1 MSDPE
6 IRARLKRAR
15 FNDLVGAA
23 FGVIVMTPIAG
34 SIMIGF
40 VSLLFDALDWLQK
53 AVWPVHTLESVLK
66 HFEIYIP
73 QTRFLGLNVMIS
85 KMLGAS
91 VEIWLI
97 LFGPVVWLGLG
108 IALFSAIAALAT
120 APRS

>member
-73 QTRFLGLNVMIS
+73 QTRFLGLAPFYSVLIRVDPEDPSSTTDFVCEATSN
-85 KMLGAS
+85 AS
-91 VEIWLI
+91 LVFPIPP
-97 LFGPVVWLGLG
+97 GPGYLMG
-108 IALFSAIAALAT
+108 
-120 APRS
+120 

>member
-1 MSDPE
+1 V
-6 IRARLKRAR
+6 L
-15 FNDLVGAA
+15 
-23 FGVIVMTPIAG
+23 
-34 SIMIGF
+34 

-91 VEIWLI
+91 VEIWLWS
-97 LFGPVVWLGLG
+97 GSDW
-108 IALFSAIAALAT
+108 ALLCSQ
-120 APRS
+120 PSPP

>member
-53 AVWPVHTLESVLK
+53 A
-66 HFEIYIP
+66 
-73 QTRFLGLNVMIS
+73 
-85 KMLGAS
+85 GAHARICS
-91 VEIWLI
+91 
-97 LFGPVVWLGLG
+97 
-108 IALFSAIAALAT
+108 
-120 APRS
+120 